1 MQAAPICREAEYPF
15 RRQLCE
21 RDFRVN
27 ENVLNS
33 VVTLFPQRCKKALV
47 SYEKLLPYLLSR
59 FGKNPK
65 EYGFGW

>member
-1 MQAAPICREAEYPF
+1 MKQVIRSGDNFARGTSGF
-15 RRQLCE
+15 
-21 RDFRVN
+21 